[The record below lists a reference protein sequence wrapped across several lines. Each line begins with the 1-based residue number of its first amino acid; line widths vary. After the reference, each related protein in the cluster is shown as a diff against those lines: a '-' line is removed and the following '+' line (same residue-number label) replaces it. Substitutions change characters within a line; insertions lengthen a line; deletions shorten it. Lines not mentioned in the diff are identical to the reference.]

1 MEDLQ
6 RITHMLLNF
15 RSSMG
20 CNNKIELL
28 AKGEIATL
36 HIIKYLGDKASP
48 KRLVQA
54 LDMSSG
60 RIGNIL
66 TSLERQELIK
76 RIDDPEDIR
85 KTIITLTKSGEEKI
99 DRFDQDVSSE
109 INKVKEEMGEERFL
123 SLLSLLDEMI
133 ASIKNIKEKEDV
145 KTR

>member
-66 TSLERQELIK
+66 TSLERQGLIK

-85 KTIITLTKSGEEKI
+85 KTIIKLTESGEEKI

-109 INKVKEEMGEERFL
+109 INKVKEEMGEEKFL
-123 SLLSLLDEMI
+123 SLLTLLDEMI